1 MWIIQESFCYT
12 KVLNAIFNHGKKLHK
27 YPLIGIQTNH
37 SLIHPITRC
46 ILPKILILSQGLRLG
61 GGGGVSAS
69 AAGLPIL
76 ALGMFY
82 CPSLLFCSWPS
93 FSLSSFFLSRDLR
106 LLDSAQCVPHWDTRY
121 MARSSLILPAC
132 FPTSYFACVNDPEL
146 DLPFVPT
153 GLAGQDSSVSAYN
166 VDL

>member
-1 MWIIQESFCYT
+1 MQSSIMEKNSINTHWLEFKRITPSF
-12 KVLNAIFNHGKKLHK
+12 
-27 YPLIGIQTNH
+27 
-37 SLIHPITRC
+37 
-46 ILPKILILSQGLRLG
+46 ILSPGVLYQKFWSFPRDPGSG
-61 GGGGVSAS
+61 VGVGGVSTS
-69 AAGLPIL
+69 TAGLPIL

-132 FPTSYFACVNDPEL
+132 FPTSYFTCVNDPEL
-146 DLPFVPT
+146 NLPLVPLPT
-153 GLAGQDSSVSAYN
+153 GLAGQDSSVSACN